1 MTDEQKKAIA
11 AMIVRY
17 DKREDRCIDCAYKA
31 KEEGDKALADKFRRW
46 AHTNAA
52 RESVIEDVLR
62 VLGYKVIWVDEYA
75 ARIVED

>member
-11 AMIVRY
+11 AMIVRF
-17 DKREDRCIDCAYKA
+17 DKREDRCIEHAYRA

-52 RESVIEDVLR
+52 RVSVIEEIISI
-62 VLGYKVIWVDEYA
+62 LGYKAIWTDDDT
-75 ARIVED
+75 VELREA